1 MATVSNAL
9 RQVKAQLHD
18 VHSDQDIFDICRRVG
33 HRWRKRVLDPAVTV
47 QLFLLQLLAKVA
59 MQGLRHV
66 ANVSVTAQAIC
77 KAKGRLPLQV
87 LMELVAHS
95 APAGPVRPSWKDLA
109 VYLADG
115 MSFMTPDTPE
125 LARRYGKAKN
135 QRGTSF
141 GYPTP
146 KLLALMDFGGVI
158 HKVIALPWAR
168 QEFTCLSR
176 LFGAVARGALL
187 LGDRGLVSFAHMA
200 LLLRAGLHGCF
211 RLPRWQV
218 TFGRGKASRRK
229 IRSLGKQ
236 DMLVCWKAYRRPA
249 WLSKKRWQTLTNEV
263 LTLRQI
269 SFRVYRKGFRI
280 QWAWIITTLL
290 DPEKYPAQEL
300 IELYSQRWQVE
311 VYFRDLKKTLGIAM
325 ISARTV
331 MGVRKE
337 ILAFVLLYNL
347 VRRVMQQAAAV
358 QLVSVDRVSFIDALR
373 WLLWS
378 SPGDAIP
385 KLQLNAH
392 RVRPAPPRRLKNARH
407 PFPQLNDT
415 RAALTKPPYTVR
427 L

>member
-1 MATVSNAL
+1 MATVSIAL
-9 RQVKAQLHD
+9 RQVKARLREI
-18 VHSDQDIFDICRRVG
+18 HSDQDIFDVCQRVG

-77 KAKGRLPLQV
+77 KAKQRLPLQV

-95 APAGPVRPSWKDLA
+95 APQGPVRPTWKDLA
-109 VYLADG
+109 VYLVDG

-125 LARRYGKAKN
+125 LEKQYGKAKN

-187 LGDRGLVSFAHMA
+187 LGDRGLVSFAHLA
-200 LLLRAGLHGCF
+200 LLLRAGRHGCF
-211 RLPRWQV
+211 RLPKWQV

-236 DMLVCWKAYRRPA
+236 DMLVSWKAYRRPA
-249 WLSKKRWQTLTNEV
+249 WISKKRWQTLANEV

-269 SFRVYRKGFRI
+269 AFRVCRKGFRT
-280 QWAWIITTLL
+280 QWAWIVTTLL
-290 DPEKYPAQEL
+290 DSEKYPAQEL

-311 VYFRDLKKTLGIAM
+311 VYFRDLKRTLGIAM
-325 ISARTV
+325 ISAQTV

-347 VRRVMQQAAAV
+347 VRRVMQQAATA
-358 QLVSVDRVSFIDALR
+358 QGVSEDRVSFIDALR

-378 SPGDAIP
+378 SPGDSIP
-385 KLQLNAH
+385 RLIVNAH
-392 RVRPAPPRRLKNARH
+392 RVRPSPPRRLKNARRR
-407 PFPQLNDT
+407 FLQLNDI
-415 RAALTKPPYTVR
+415 RAALTKPAYVVR